1 MNGIDLRSDTVTRPT
16 PEMRQAMYDAEVADD
31 GLEGDPTTQR
41 LEEMAAERLG
51 TEAALLVASGSMGN
65 LVAALA
71 HCAPGDAMI
80 VGERSHMAWSADQGK
95 GHSTY
100 GQISVRR
107 LPENPDG
114 KLGIEDIGLSMAA
127 ESEGES
133 RVALVNMENTHNASD
148 GRPIDPAWTASFA
161 ADVHDR
167 GAALHIDGARL
178 FNAAVAQ
185 NVPASALVADADSAT
200 FCLSKGLACPIGGI
214 VAGTRDYI
222 AEAHNRRKIVGG
234 EMRQTGVISAAG
246 IVALDTMV
254 DRMTEDHANARQLA
268 EGLAQISGINI
279 DPERVT
285 TNILYFTL
293 SDRTPEEIEQSLA
306 EEGVHCFALDGRIR
320 MVTHHH
326 ITAKDIETTLGAVQR
341 IIQSGG
347 AAHA

>member
-16 PEMRQAMYDAEVADD
+16 SEMRRAMYDAEVADG

-71 HCAPGDAMI
+71 HCAPDDAMI

-100 GQISVRR
+100 GRIGVRR

-127 ESEGES
+127 ESLGES
-133 RVALVNMENTHNASD
+133 RVSLVNMENTHNASD
-148 GRPIDPAWTASFA
+148 GKPIDPAWTSSFA
-161 ADVHDR
+161 AEVHDL

-178 FNAAVAQ
+178 FNAAVALD
-185 NVPASALVADADSAT
+185 VPASALVADADSAT

-214 VAGTRDYI
+214 VAGSRDYI

-234 EMRQTGVISAAG
+234 EMRQTGIISAAG
-246 IVALDTMV
+246 IVALDSMV
-254 DRMTEDHANARQLA
+254 DRMEEDHANARRLA
-268 EGLAQISGINI
+268 EGLAQISGISVE
-279 DPERVT
+279 PERVT
-285 TNILYFTL
+285 TNIVYFTL
-293 SDRTPEEIEQSLA
+293 SDRTPEEAEQSLA

-326 ITAKDIETTLGAVQR
+326 ITAKNIETALEAVQR
-341 IIQSGG
+341 IMQTGG
-347 AAHA
+347 TAHA

>member
-16 PEMRQAMYDAEVADD
+16 PEMRQAMYDAEVGDD
-31 GLEGDPTTQR
+31 GLEGDPTTGR
-41 LEEMAAERLG
+41 FEEMAAEMLG

-71 HCAPGDAMI
+71 HCAPGDAMV

-100 GQISVRR
+100 HQIGVRQ

-114 KLGIEDIGLSMAA
+114 KLGIEDIGLSIAA
-127 ESEGES
+127 ETNGGG
-133 RVALVNMENTHNASD
+133 RVTLVNMENTHNQSD
-148 GRPIDPAWTASFA
+148 GRPIDPAWTSSFA
-161 ADVHDR
+161 SQVHDR

-178 FNAAVAQ
+178 FNAAVALD
-185 NVPASALVADADSAT
+185 VPASALVADADSVT
-200 FCLSKGLACPIGGI
+200 FCLSKGLACPIGGV
-214 VAGTRDYI
+214 VAGSRDYI

-254 DRMTEDHANARQLA
+254 DRMAEDHANARRLA
-268 EGLAQISGINI
+268 EGLAQIDGINI

-285 TNILYFTL
+285 TNILYFTP
-293 SDRTPEEIEQSLA
+293 SDRTPEEVEQSLA
-306 EEGVHCFALDGRIR
+306 EAGVHCFALGGRIR
-320 MVTHHH
+320 MVTHHN
-326 ITAKDIETTLGAVQR
+326 ITSEDIETALGAIQR
-341 IIQSGG
+341 VMQSG